1 MALRVLSQINYS
13 AGENADGDSGLNFT
27 GNLLRALVAKDAD
40 LHFYVMVPERHAA
53 IWEAVLDHPQITPV
67 VLPLQPRLHGGDFQF
82 DPAELYRRFDLRRFD
97 VDLLFLNQPETA
109 PAFLQF
115 FNRQMFHN
123 VPCISYLHWFD
134 TRRPSTPKQRVHEPA
149 LLAAL
154 TGLAVSDEVG
164 CNSRYG
170 RDQVLAHARR
180 WFHADAVAALSQRI
194 RILPPP
200 VNATELAPRRRPRKN
215 PLPLILINHRLL
227 KYTGVRTAL
236 TTVLPRFW
244 QDNKSFHVHVTNPSR
259 MRLAGTITQV
269 PWLTVET
276 LPRSD
281 YVKLLQRCDIVVAP
295 HRATHWSISTVE
307 AICAGCVPLMN
318 VEGFFPEMFEPILA
332 SLPQS
337 VAKHISGRWFYFR
350 GSILSRL
357 QSLFDNLS
365 EEREIAR
372 TVAVLAGQFYGYDA
386 WVDPWL
392 DMFHA
397 AERRIPVMA
406 DRNPSLL
413 RILDMLR
420 RNGATSKQMILRE
433 LGWAPKQRG
442 LSWTAFR
449 KNLRQLA
456 SDDSRSPEAIFE
468 LFAPSE
474 PAELQEE
481 AGLSAPD
488 GVKKAHDLADDLSGA

>member
-27 GNLLRALVAKDAD
+27 GNLLQALVAKSAD
-40 LHFYVMVPERHAA
+40 LHFYVLVPERHA
-53 IWEAVLDHPQITPV
+53 EAWGTVLDHPQITPV

-115 FNRQMFHN
+115 FNRQTFHN
-123 VPCISYLHWFD
+123 VPCVSYLHWFD

-154 TGLAVSDEVG
+154 SGMAVSDVVG
-164 CNSRYG
+164 CNSKYG
-170 RDQVLAHARR
+170 RDQVLEHARR
-180 WFHADAVAALSQRI
+180 WFHADAIADLSQRI

-200 VNATELAPRRRPRKN
+200 VKAKELMPRRRPPRSD
-215 PLPLILINHRLL
+215 LPSILINHRLL

-236 TTVLPRFW
+236 TTVLPRLW
-244 QDNKSFHVHVTNPSR
+244 QENKNFHVHVTNPSR
-259 MRLAGTITQV
+259 TRLAGTITQV
-269 PWLTVET
+269 PWMTVET
-276 LPRSD
+276 LPRSA
-281 YVKLLQRCDIVVAP
+281 YVKLLQRCDIVLAP

-307 AICAGCVPLMN
+307 AICAGCIPLMN
-318 VEGFFPEMFEPILA
+318 VESFFPELFEPILA
-332 SLPQS
+332 GLPQS
-337 VAKHISGRWFYFR
+337 VAKHISNRWFYFR
-350 GSILSRL
+350 SAVLPRL
-357 QSLFDNLS
+357 QSLLENLQ

-372 TVAVLAGQFYGYDA
+372 TVSVLAAKIYGFEA

-392 DMFHA
+392 EMFHA
-397 AERRIPVMA
+397 AEQRIPVMA

-413 RILDMLR
+413 RILDLLK
-420 RNGATSKQMILRE
+420 RNGATSKQLILRE

-449 KNLRQLA
+449 KNLRQLT
-456 SDDSRSPEAIFE
+456 SEDSRSPEAVFE
-468 LFAPSE
+468 
-474 PAELQEE
+474 
-481 AGLSAPD
+481 LSAPAAASASQEELD
-488 GVKKAHDLADDLSGA
+488 CPSQTE